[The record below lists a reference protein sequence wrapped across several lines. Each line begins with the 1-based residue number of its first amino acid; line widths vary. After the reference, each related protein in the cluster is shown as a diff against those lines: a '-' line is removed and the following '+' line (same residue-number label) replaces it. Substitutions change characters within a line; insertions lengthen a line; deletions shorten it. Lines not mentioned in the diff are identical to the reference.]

1 MVTYTT
7 LVRDRDAERPELTRE
22 EAEEMAALGFRF
34 AEFELEEGRFR
45 LSLPY
50 KTAENLDRG
59 TLTFVQQDNA

>member
-1 MVTYTT
+1 MATYTT

-22 EAEEMAALGFRF
+22 EEAEEMAALGFRF
-34 AEFELEEGRFR
+34 AEFEPEEGRFR

-59 TLTFVQQDNA
+59 TLTFMQ